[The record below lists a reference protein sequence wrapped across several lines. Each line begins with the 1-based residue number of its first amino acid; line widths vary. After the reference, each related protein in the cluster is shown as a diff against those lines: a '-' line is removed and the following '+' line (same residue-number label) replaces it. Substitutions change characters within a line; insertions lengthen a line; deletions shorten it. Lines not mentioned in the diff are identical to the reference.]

1 MISVYSRHKKSITF
15 YDVHIEHQVNCH
27 TCSNREWYKLYSEE
41 SISLQCDH
49 GQPCHQ
55 NISGTNHRDLN
66 ESTAT
71 VVITHLSKS
80 SDRVKK
86 LQITSCIYMSKVDTN
101 NLNIFLK
108 KLSEEY
114 IFWSIGVLPQN
125 ESSSSKKKKS
135 CFNGYSKSTINY
147 L

>member
-27 TCSNREWYKLYSEE
+27 TCSNREWYKLYSED

-71 VVITHLSKS
+71 VVKTHLSKS

-86 LQITSCIYMSKVDTN
+86 LQIASCIYMSKVDTN
-101 NLNIFLK
+101 NL
-108 KLSEEY
+108 
-114 IFWSIGVLPQN
+114 
-125 ESSSSKKKKS
+125 KKKKS
-135 CFNGYSKSTINY
+135 KKKSY
-147 L
+147 LKNTFLIDWGVTTKWV